1 LRQKHRKRA
10 AAPTRS
16 AATHDRARSSSE
28 PDLLGLQRSAG
39 NRAVAGALGV
49 QRREVPWSPMIKG
62 TQDWTV
68 ADREGNT
75 KRWQDACLANLNAA
89 DSSQYVRVVERRDF
103 YKWFYEYS
111 AALGYTTR
119 WSLAARLVADGA
131 HQIADMDE
139 DHSWSDDGLGM
150 ANVQLQGIMREGN
163 QVIFDNVLPKLKK
176 LIDGGPLTGN
186 AALNWDMQTL
196 AEEQALVQPLY
207 DRMTTQTFEQL
218 DYIAR
223 KKRFAAVG
231 AWWTDGD
238 KVEKGPHNNKGTIPE
253 FGEASSS
260 ASLKNPADRWRY
272 GMDLGDKFT
281 PGGSGFDPSKNS
293 MPGVGAGYKD
303 GSELAKVDTRP
314 HVHELDAWLNPNK
327 LSRPQGTSGSDYD
340 AILNSLT
347 ESEKK
352 LVVRDRSADGW
363 RYSIQFAQFSFITE
377 AQVRKAMPSDPALA
391 AAVDAFMAS
400 WKKETDR
407 IYMTTPDPMF
417 MGGGF

>member
-1 LRQKHRKRA
+1 VHERLHHRA
-10 AAPTRS
+10 ADSGAPAHRR
-16 AATHDRARSSSE
+16 AAKPRRAQ
-28 PDLLGLQRSAG
+28 PPLIDLQRSAG
-39 NRAVAGALGV
+39 NRAVAGAVV
-49 QRREVPWSPMIKG
+49 QRREVAKDADIKG
-62 TQDWTV
+62 TQDWTT
-68 ADREGNT
+68 ADRENNA
-75 KRWQDACLANLNAA
+75 KRWQDACLSNLNAV

-103 YKWFYEYS
+103 YKWFYDYS
-111 AALGYTTR
+111 AGLGFTTR

-139 DHSWSDDGLGM
+139 NHSWSDDGLGM

-186 AALNWDMQTL
+186 AALNWDMQVL

-223 KKRFAAVG
+223 KKRFAWLG
-231 AWWTDGD
+231 AKFTGGD
-238 KVEKGPHNNKGTIPE
+238 DVDKGTYNKGGTLPE
-253 FGEASSS
+253 FGTAGAG

-272 GMDLGDKFT
+272 GMDLGNTFA
-281 PGGSGFDPSKNS
+281 PGSGTGFDPAKNP
-293 MPGVGAGYKD
+293 MPAAGAGYKD

-314 HVHELDAWLNPNK
+314 HLHELDAWLNPNK
-327 LSRPQGTSGSDYD
+327 LSRPSGTSGSDYN
-340 AILNSLT
+340 AILGSLT

-352 LVVRDRSADGW
+352 LVVQDKSADGW
-363 RYSIQFAQFSFITE
+363 AYSIQFAQFSFITE
-377 AQVRKAMPSDPALA
+377 AEVRMAMPSDPALA
-391 AAVDAFMAS
+391 ALVSAFMAR
-400 WKKETDR
+400 WKKEKDR